1 MKIFLFMLYSHETR
15 LASKWIQS
23 LLSISM
29 KYSDFRSLTAL
40 ALLPNSYFLQGLSSL
55 NF

>member
-40 ALLPNSYFLQGLSSL
+40 ALLPNSYFLQGLSIL